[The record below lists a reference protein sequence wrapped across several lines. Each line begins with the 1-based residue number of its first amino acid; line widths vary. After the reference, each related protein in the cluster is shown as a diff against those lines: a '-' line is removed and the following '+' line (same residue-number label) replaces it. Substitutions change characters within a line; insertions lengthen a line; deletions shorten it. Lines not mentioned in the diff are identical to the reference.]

1 MTARSQTFVARIL
14 GIDELGGG
22 PCVACG
28 APGDTSVDLR
38 TPEGVVVKSVGG
50 LPDARLCHSCAQ
62 AQADAAR
69 IGSRLVYAVVAIAP
83 VVGLV
88 TGFVAGGSTSFA
100 SGAQHG
106 VAVAIAVLLGLVVA
120 RVMIG
125 MIKRARAR
133 KTRVLLL
140 EAEGDQ
146 VVLQLLV
153 PDASESDPSVAAY
166 RAPARA
172 ERGADEPVTPLPPRA
187 AFGLPWFGG
196 LILCVPVVVAA
207 WSGAF
212 ARTGTLVIDS
222 PRDPVVVV
230 IDGDSVELAAGG
242 SATRKVSPGTH
253 TYRVEYR
260 ERGHAVSGSFDTS
273 FGRGTLLTTDPT
285 QCYRI
290 WTSSPNAKTNV
301 HENESVRWA
310 SLEDVKGSARSSCTE
325 F

>member
-1 MTARSQTFVARIL
+1 MSFVARIL
-14 GIDELGGG
+14 ALDDLGAG

-28 APGDTSVDLR
+28 APGDASVDLH
-38 TPEGVVVKSVGG
+38 TPEGVVVASAGG
-50 LPDARLCHSCAQ
+50 LPSARLCRSCAQ
-62 AQADAAR
+62 DQADAAR
-69 IGSRLVYAVVAIAP
+69 IGSRLVYAVTALAP

-88 TGFVAGGSTSFA
+88 TGIVVGASTSFA

-106 VAVAIAVLLGLVVA
+106 IAVTIAVLIGLVVG
-120 RVMIG
+120 RLMLG
-125 MIKRARAR
+125 MITRARAR
-133 KTRVLLL
+133 RTRVLLL

-146 VVLQLLV
+146 VVLQLSI
-153 PDASESDPSVAAY
+153 PDASAAAVAGY

-172 ERGADEPVTPLPPRA
+172 ERGADEPVVPLPPRT

-222 PRDPVVVV
+222 PSDAVVV
-230 IDGDSVELAAGG
+230 IIDGAAVELAAGG
-242 SATRKVSPGTH
+242 SATRTVSPGTH
-253 TYRVEYR
+253 TYRVEYLQ
-260 ERGHAVSGSFDTS
+260 RGHFVSGSFDTS

-290 WTSSPNAKTNV
+290 WTSSPNTRTNV
-301 HENESVRWA
+301 HENETVRWA
-310 SLEDVKGSARSSCTE
+310 SLDDVKGSARSSCSE

>member
-1 MTARSQTFVARIL
+1 MTFVARIL
-14 GIDELGGG
+14 GLDDLGAG

-28 APGDTSVDLR
+28 APGDASVDLH
-38 TPEGVVVKSVGG
+38 TPEGVVVASAGG
-50 LPDARLCHSCAQ
+50 LPSARLCRSCAQ
-62 AQADAAR
+62 EQADAAR
-69 IGSRLVYAVVAIAP
+69 IGSRLVYAVIAFAP
-83 VVGLV
+83 VVGVV
-88 TGFVAGGSTSFA
+88 TGLVVGASTSFA

-106 VAVAIAVLLGLVVA
+106 VAVTIAVLLGLVVA
-120 RVMIG
+120 RLMLG

-133 KTRVLLL
+133 RTRVLLL

-146 VVLQLLV
+146 VVLQLAI
-153 PDASESDPSVAAY
+153 PAASAAAVAGY

-172 ERGADEPVTPLPPRA
+172 ERGADEPVTPLPPRT

-212 ARTGTLVIDS
+212 ARTGSLVIDS
-222 PRDPVVVV
+222 PRDAVVVFV
-230 IDGDSVELAAGG
+230 DGDTVELAAGG
-242 SATRKVSPGTH
+242 SATRTVSPGAH

-260 ERGHAVSGSFDTS
+260 ERGHFVSGSFDTS
-273 FGRGTLLTTDPT
+273 FGRGTLLTTDPS

-290 WTSSPNAKTNV
+290 WTTSPSAKTNV
-301 HENESVRWA
+301 HANETVRWA
-310 SLEDVKGSARSSCTE
+310 SLDDAKGATRSTCSE